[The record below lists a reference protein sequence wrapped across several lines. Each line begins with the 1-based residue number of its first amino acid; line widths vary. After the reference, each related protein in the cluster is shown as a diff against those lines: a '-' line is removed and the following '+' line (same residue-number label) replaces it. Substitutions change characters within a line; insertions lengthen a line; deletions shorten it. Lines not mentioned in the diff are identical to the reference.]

1 MLDTQTFER
10 LLLHWGKNV
19 RIFFIRCLMWR
30 VGRVWH
36 SFGIRWNSE
45 AEQMVKMMV
54 RGNNDAVMCDGHSC
68 WSQWMDRSSKAENTV
83 NLVSA
88 EMKAYQ
94 QCSLYVT
101 HNFIFIHNVGL
112 IFFFSVI
119 NIERFI
125 LYWKR

>member
-36 SFGIRWNSE
+36 PSGIRWNSE

-54 RGNNDAVMCDGHSC
+54 RGNNDATMCDGHSC
-68 WSQWMDRSSKAENTV
+68 WSQWMDTRSKEELPV
-83 NLVSA
+83 PNLSA
-88 EMKAYQ
+88 EIKAYQ
-94 QCSLYVT
+94 QCSLYV
-101 HNFIFIHNVGL
+101 
-112 IFFFSVI
+112 
-119 NIERFI
+119 
-125 LYWKR
+125 